1 MERKLADGWTWALV
15 FPSPKLTPSDCR
27 KFKKL
32 SETPEDGPTTA
43 FGPLRDIAFP
53 AITLN

>member
-1 MERKLADGWTWALV
+1 MGGRGCSFSLSRA
-15 FPSPKLTPSDCR
+15 PPSDGR

-32 SETPEDGPTTA
+32 SQTPEDEPITA